1 MWAVVSAILNLLLIQ
16 WHKNA
21 GKMAGMPAFPRHISS
36 QEILRSIAN
45 LPEEHV
51 EEVFQDIA
59 RMLAI
64 SSVVLD
70 RMSCLLSDMFEDF
83 RDVIFP
89 SRGGRVPNRKPFT
102 SHYKP
107 LPRGR
112 VTRANAKAWKD
123 EARREG
129 GVEEENLQK
138 TESEEERP
146 VSPIQ
151 KLHAKVHIIHT

>member
-1 MWAVVSAILNLLLIQ
+1 
-16 WHKNA
+16 
-21 GKMAGMPAFPRHISS
+21 MAGMSAFPRHTSS
-36 QEILRSIAN
+36 QEILRLIAN

-51 EEVFQDIA
+51 EEVFQGIA
-59 RMLAI
+59 RMSAI

-70 RMSCLLSDMFEDF
+70 CMSGLLSDMFENF
-83 RDVIFP
+83 INVLLP
-89 SRGGRVPNRKPFT
+89 NRGGRVPNRKPST
-102 SHYKP
+102 SHYEH

-112 VTRANAKAWKD
+112 VTRANAKSMEGWSSHG
-123 EARREG
+123 G

-151 KLHAKVHIIHT
+151 KLLAKVHIFYT